1 MYKQRIL
8 EKVLLETV
16 NKRAISIILGAR
28 QTGKTSLLKRLKEV
42 ITSEGIYVD
51 LDIYENKKIF
61 SSYLETLNYLR
72 FNGYN
77 EKKRFVVYLDEFHT
91 VKGIDKILKNLYDNH
106 SNLKIF
112 ATGSSSLEIIKYLK
126 ESLAGRKG
134 IYHLYPLSFEEFIFF
149 KDEELSDKLKKIQN
163 SSLPQII
170 RNQLNQ
176 YVKEFCVFG
185 GYPEA
190 VLAPSETEKKE
201 ILRNIFDLFVKKDLI
216 EFMNIKNPY
225 AALDILKYLS
235 FNIGHI
241 INYSELCSA
250 NHVDINTL
258 KKYLNILSETFI
270 ISLIPPF
277 FTNKNKEIVKAPKA
291 YFYDPGAR
299 NYFLGNFVHFDSR
312 PDNSF
317 LIENFLFSQLIKKSG
332 FLTQIKYWRDKNGRE
347 IDFIVEEEGK
357 RKAYEVKYKKDIKK
371 KELANLFYFADNY
384 KNSRISLVN
393 IDKPKM
399 ELKDI
404 EFLSYFQI

>member
-1 MYKQRIL
+1 M
-8 EKVLLETV
+8 
-16 NKRAISIILGAR
+16 
-28 QTGKTSLLKRLKEV
+28 
-42 ITSEGIYVD
+42 
-51 LDIYENKKIF
+51 
-61 SSYLETLNYLR
+61 R

-299 NYFLGNFVHFDSR
+299 NYFLGKFVHFDSR